1 MAEGVDDALRGED
14 ARRRGEVLADLRVA
28 QMITF
33 VMMPFGKTS
42 SGRKLRCAMPC
53 CQA

>member
-1 MAEGVDDALRGED
+1 MAEGVDHALRGED
-14 ARRRGEVLADLRVA
+14 ARRGGEVLEGGRAA
-28 QMITF
+28 QTTTL
-33 VMMPFGKTS
+33 VMMPFGNTS